1 MSHVTHLHLHS
12 AVPMVL
18 KSKTLNIE
26 ISTQNVNQGHCYYF
40 MPAHFPLLSV
50 SIIFFREE
58 TKGSNVQ
65 LYPAKQTLSV
75 LLISS

>member
-12 AVPMVL
+12 TVPMVL
-18 KSKTLNIE
+18 KSKTQNIE

-50 SIIFFREE
+50 SIVFLERRP
-58 TKGSNVQ
+58 KG
-65 LYPAKQTLSV
+65 
-75 LLISS
+75 